1 MSARAFG
8 ALASFSVEKRHA
20 LQPRLK
26 RIPAPIARGVPGH
39 LAGYGQPIPIPSDA
53 AFYLA
58 QVAWTVGLRPHRPG
72 GLGSRLFPGN
82 GCRKISP
89 NNLALIALAVGMVR
103 FRWRR

>member
-26 RIPAPIARGVPGH
+26 RIPVPIARGVPGH

-58 QVAWTVGLRPHRPG
+58 QVAWTVGSDRTAPAAWGRDY
-72 GLGSRLFPGN
+72 FQEM
-82 GCRKISP
+82 
-89 NNLALIALAVGMVR
+89 AVEK
-103 FRWRR
+103 FRRTIWLL